1 MYPRFFFRL
10 PRAGRPHVY
19 LGELWALVLAALT
32 LLALGGLTSY
42 IFFLIESKKLIVI
55 EWFCGPRSAWRYA
68 IHSTFAPRIAPQN
81 SPDTQECTFER
92 SMNSKRLQRVLRT
105 SR

>member
-1 MYPRFFFRL
+1 
-10 PRAGRPHVY
+10 

-55 EWFCGPRSAWRYA
+55 EWFCGP
-68 IHSTFAPRIAPQN
+68 
-81 SPDTQECTFER
+81 
-92 SMNSKRLQRVLRT
+92 
-105 SR
+105 